1 MFGSYIIALTLSQ
14 LTELKIKTREM
25 KKICNIKLEAD
36 FKWDDLNTTK
46 NLMFEKILTYR
57 KMKEDVIQVK
67 IKKDKQDSR

>member
-25 KKICNIKLEAD
+25 KKICNIKLEVD

-46 NLMFEKILTYR
+46 NLKLEKILRYR
-57 KMKEDVIQVK
+57 KMKADENEVT
-67 IKKDKQDSR
+67 IKKDKKDSR

>member
-25 KKICNIKLEAD
+25 KKICNIKLEVD

-46 NLMFEKILTYR
+46 NLKFEKILRYR
-57 KMKEDVIQVK
+57 KMKADENEVT
-67 IKKDKQDSR
+67 IKKDKKDSR

>member
-46 NLMFEKILTYR
+46 NLKFEKILRYR
-57 KMKEDVIQVK
+57 KMKEDEIEVK
-67 IKKDKQDSR
+67 IKNDKKDSR